1 MGRTFFKT
9 FNYYCKR
16 LLPIFV
22 ILGSFVKLKK
32 LDVLQYII
40 NLCNESN
47 PYYDISLQGNSGY
60 GLTGNFLIAK
70 SLFFKLQ
77 FPVNKFMKSF
87 SDITISHG
95 YGVIDGLDNE
105 DLYLNFYSLKHSN
118 GIKYDIKINQIS
130 LEKVVQVFQLE
141 KLEMIFTADIIEE
154 FQLSSVTFLNPKIS
168 GYSFPSTGFEFQI
181 LGKVSGP
188 QVFSDASKVFFILQQ
203 FKQEITLVKC
213 LLYTILENQTAKT
226 LQTILSLSNR
236 IPKIPFMNPLGKKIA
251 VTIANADIYNVNIEE
266 FQNSF
271 SIFFDPS
278 SSKSII
284 REGVEYIYRLDSIST
299 DSTNLTNEGKFH
311 TEKGKISVICLQLP
325 V

>member
-1 MGRTFFKT
+1 
-9 FNYYCKR
+9 
-16 LLPIFV
+16 
-22 ILGSFVKLKK
+22 
-32 LDVLQYII
+32 
-40 NLCNESN
+40 
-47 PYYDISLQGNSGY
+47 
-60 GLTGNFLIAK
+60 
-70 SLFFKLQ
+70 
-77 FPVNKFMKSF
+77 MKSF
-87 SDITISHG
+87 SDITISQG

-118 GIKYDIKINQIS
+118 DIKYDIKINQIS

-203 FKQEITLVKC
+203 FKQEITPVKC

-299 DSTNLTNEGKFH
+299 DRTNLTNEGKFH